1 MKIYIGNDHAAVEMK
16 NAIVDHLEKNNIQ
29 VENIGTD
36 SNEAVD
42 YPDYGKKVAS
52 LVVNDNSSLGIVIC
66 GSGIGISIAANKI
79 DGARAALCYEEET
92 TILAR
97 QHNNANILALGAR
110 ISTVEK
116 AISLVDLFINTKFE
130 GGRHQKRVEKL

>member
-42 YPDYGKKVAS
+42 YPNYGKKVAS
-52 LVVNDNSSLGIVIC
+52 LVVNDDSSLGIVIC

>member
-52 LVVNDNSSLGIVIC
+52 LVVNDDSSLGIVIC

>member
-52 LVVNDNSSLGIVIC
+52 LVVNDDSSLGIVIC

-116 AISLVDLFINTKFE
+116 AISLVDLFIYTKFE